1 MTIEDMLYSEKAKL
15 EKEKRQALM
24 DVLKNM
30 AKHQQMQFAF
40 FCAQN
45 PKQPP
50 PGEVKKHPDL

>member
-30 AKHQQMQFAF
+30 AKHQQMQVAF
-40 FCAQN
+40 FCVQN